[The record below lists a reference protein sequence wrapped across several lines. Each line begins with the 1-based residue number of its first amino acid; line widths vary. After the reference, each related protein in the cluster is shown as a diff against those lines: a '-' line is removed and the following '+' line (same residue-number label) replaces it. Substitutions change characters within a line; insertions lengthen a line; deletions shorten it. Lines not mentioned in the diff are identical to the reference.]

1 LLRSVGVALC
11 FLSVWP
17 VSAEDG
23 HRAAVEPVTDVIKA
37 DGVWGEVDRGQAP
50 GAQTWS
56 LDALR
61 MGTDQVRGR
70 ITVSGSSLVSSANV
84 EGVLSGRGVYGKLLD
99 DAGMELAT
107 FEGALT
113 KAGASGTYR
122 DRAGAVGAWQWQG
135 QPTQSAP

>member
-1 LLRSVGVALC
+1 VQR
-11 FLSVWP
+11 
-17 VSAEDG
+17 
-23 HRAAVEPVTDVIKA
+23 
-37 DGVWGEVDRGQAP
+37 WG
-50 GAQTWS
+50 

-61 MGTDQVRGR
+61 MGNDQVRGR

-84 EGVLSGRGVYGKLLD
+84 EGVLRGRGVYGKLLD